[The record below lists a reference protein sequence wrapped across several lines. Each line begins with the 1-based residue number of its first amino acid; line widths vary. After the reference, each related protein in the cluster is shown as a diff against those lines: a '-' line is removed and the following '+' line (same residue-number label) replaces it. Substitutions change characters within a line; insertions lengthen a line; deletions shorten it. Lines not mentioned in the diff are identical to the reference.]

1 MHDSKIECNI
11 VKNSKN
17 EVKKSSFLENQNFVK
32 NLKNQNFV
40 KNLKN
45 QNFVNKNLAKNL
57 KKNKLIN
64 LKNIYI
70 SINF

>member
-45 QNFVNKNLAKNL
+45 QNFVKNL
-57 KKNKLIN
+57 KNQIFLE
-64 LKNIYI
+64 
-70 SINF
+70 FC